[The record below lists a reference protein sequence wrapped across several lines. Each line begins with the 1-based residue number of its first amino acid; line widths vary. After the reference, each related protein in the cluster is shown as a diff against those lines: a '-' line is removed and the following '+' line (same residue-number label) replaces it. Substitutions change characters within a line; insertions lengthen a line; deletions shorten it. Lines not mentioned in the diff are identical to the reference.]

1 MLREVRCFGG
11 KGNMKNRRIF
21 LSSENLLLSDIIEY
35 LTVEGSENY
44 IASAAPIQA
53 KMERRKIIPINDII
67 RPATAKPL
75 GLLKMPMNEKI
86 RPNTQT
92 IQPNTGIQRNIG
104 YASVVLVMSD
114 NPA

>member
-1 MLREVRCFGG
+1 
-11 KGNMKNRRIF
+11 MKNRRIF

-53 KMERRKIIPINDII
+53 KMERKKIIPINDII
-67 RPATAKPL
+67 RPVTAKPL

-92 IQPNTGIQRNIG
+92 IQPNMGIQPKNNAIK
-104 YASVVLVMSD
+104 ASMKPAVLRLFDFFSC
-114 NPA
+114 